1 MILTELEVKGEQ
13 RKVIMQAPK
22 NGFFYVLDR
31 ETGEFLSAEAYVP
44 ITWASHVDPETGRPV
59 ENPGADYAEK
69 PALTMPAPY
78 GGHNWHPM
86 TYSPSTNLVYIPAL
100 DLPFMYGQDNAFRY
114 NPATWNTGVE
124 FALTI
129 PPDSITE
136 EVALRAMVKGH
147 LAAGDPVAPQR
158 AAGSAPGSWNGGLL
172 STSARISSSRAA
184 PKACLRPTMPAPAPS
199 FGRPR
204 STRGS
209 SRRRSPGPWTGSNM

>member
-1 MILTELEVKGEQ
+1 M
-13 RKVIMQAPK
+13 
-22 NGFFYVLDR
+22 
-31 ETGEFLSAEAYVP
+31 
-44 ITWASHVDPETGRPV
+44 

-114 NPATWNTGVE
+114 NPATWNTGLNS
-124 FALTI
+124 LTI

-147 LAAGDPVAPQR
+147 LAAWDPVAQR
-158 AAGSAPGSWNGGLL
+158 EVWRVQHSGSWNGGLL
-172 STSARISSSRAA
+172 STSGDLLFQGRADGMFAAYQASTGALLWETPVHTGIIAA
-184 PKACLRPTMPAPAPS
+184 PVTWAV
-199 FGRPR
+199 
-204 STRGS
+204 
-209 SRRRSPGPWTGSNM
+209 WTGSNM